1 MKKGLFYSMMMKNN
15 KPNLVK
21 HQGYLIQT
29 DNNNFGIYKSE
40 WGMYELI
47 DLKTGL
53 SVNHVSHKRIKEI
66 KELLTKYDTQL
77 TAYKTNFTNIYNT
90 YVENY
95 EREREKIENES

>member
-1 MKKGLFYSMMMKNN
+1 MKKGSFYSMMMKNN
-15 KPNLVK
+15 KTNLVK

-53 SVNHVSHKRIKEI
+53 SVNHVSHK
-66 KELLTKYDTQL
+66 
-77 TAYKTNFTNIYNT
+77 IYILQDEKDIAGVKLENT
-90 YVENY
+90 
-95 EREREKIENES
+95 IG